1 MADDDKVVSALAKM
15 VDDRLAAEFEKRDKM
30 ILNLKSGM
38 DKLVQTL
45 REGNN
50 KKIKNRS
57 TLKIQPR
64 PPSSRQSNL
73 GGRDGDDLSMSQL
86 ALTSPNVSKK
96 GGSALKWGSRSDVP
110 PKRKKKQLAAMMYG
124 TKRRH
129 PVRKGHRAYKALPPV
144 TKGKPSRDAYGR
156 LEYHTNTPRV
166 ASIMEVGHNTK
177 EAVSCVFRLV
187 LWPVLWPSFVTIK

>member
-124 TKRRH
+124 TKRR
-129 PVRKGHRAYKALPPV
+129 PNFSLMECREAKNA
-144 TKGKPSRDAYGR
+144 AYG
-156 LEYHTNTPRV
+156 HV
-166 ASIMEVGHNTK
+166 
-177 EAVSCVFRLV
+177 LV
-187 LWPVLWPSFVTIK
+187 

>member
-50 KKIKNRS
+50 KKIKNGP

-73 GGRDGDDLSMSQL
+73 GGGDGDDLSMSQL
-86 ALTSPNVSKK
+86 ALTTTPNVSKK
-96 GGSALKWGSRSDVP
+96 GGSALKWGSRSNVP

-177 EAVSCVFRLV
+177 EAVSLCVCVCFLFFCFFV
-187 LWPVLWPSFVTIK
+187 LYH